1 MMKLILSYINF
12 AILIGVIVKLVGPK
26 FKIYVRERHETIKK
40 NLEINR
46 LRMREAKAQYDDFSS
61 KLKVVTQEA
70 DALRAQI
77 QKEAQETSARQISNA
92 KTATGA
98 MIADARQAAQSL
110 LQDFKQELKAEV
122 GARVVGRAEEVLRQ
136 KLSAD
141 DRVRIRKE
149 FSQSLEKMQ

>member
-1 MMKLILSYINF
+1 MKFILSYINL
-12 AILIGVIVKLVGPK
+12 AILVGVIVKLVGPK
-26 FKIYVRERHETIKK
+26 FKIYVRERHDMIKK
-40 NLEINR
+40 NLELNR

-77 QKEAQETSARQISNA
+77 QKEAQESSARQISNA
-92 KTATGA
+92 KTSTGA
-98 MIADARQAAQSL
+98 MIADAKQAAQSL

>member
-1 MMKLILSYINF
+1 MLKLILSYINF
-12 AILIGVIVKLVGPK
+12 AILVGVLVKLVGPK
-26 FKIYVRERHETIKK
+26 FKVYVRERHDEIKK

-98 MIADARQAAQSL
+98 MIADAKQAAQSL
-110 LQDFKQELKAEV
+110 LQDFKQELKAEA
-122 GARVVGRAEEVLRQ
+122 GARVVNRAEELLRQ

>member
-1 MMKLILSYINF
+1 MLKLILSYINL
-12 AILIGVIVKLVGPK
+12 AILLGVIFKLVAPR
-26 FKIYVRERHETIKK
+26 FRAFVRDRHDAIKR
-40 NLEINR
+40 NLELNR
-46 LRMREAKAQYDDFSS
+46 VRLREAKSRYDDFSS
-61 KLKVVTQEA
+61 KLKVVTQES
-70 DALRAQI
+70 DALRLQI
-77 QKEAQETSARQISNA
+77 QKEAQESSARQISNA

-110 LQDFKQELKAEV
+110 LQDFKQELKAEA
-122 GARVVGRAEEVLRQ
+122 GARVVARSEEFLRQ

>member
-1 MMKLILSYINF
+1 MLKLILSYINL
-12 AILIGVIVKLVGPK
+12 AILVAVLVKLVGPR

-40 NLEINR
+40 NLETNR

-70 DALRAQI
+70 DALRSQI
-77 QKEAQETSARQISNA
+77 QREAQDISARQISNA
-92 KTATGA
+92 KTVTGA

-110 LQDFKQELKAEV
+110 LQDFKQELKAEA
-122 GARVVGRAEEVLRQ
+122 GARIVSRAEEALRQ